1 MILKKLYSIY
11 GFPSRKTVSFPA
23 EFVIMEL
30 YVECVDFHTKE
41 KEEGM
46 KKNRTQNQRRKW
58 HHRLIVLALLTMT
71 LLVGMPQQILAT
83 QNEKKTV
90 RIGYLGYEGF
100 ITQTIDG
107 NYSGYGVEFL
117 DEIASYTGWEYE
129 FVYGTLESQLE
140 NLRTGRI
147 DFLMQIQKTS
157 QREEEF
163 LFSKYIVGIESSI
176 VYVRNDEERYYYN
189 DYDSY
194 DGMRIACVAGSY
206 QQTQL
211 DEFAEEKDFTYEA
224 YVRRTP
230 SECFSALDRGLV
242 DAVAIGSNALNEG
255 YKIISRFG
263 SSSFYAVTNPA
274 NTALMEEMNDAME
287 QIYSV
292 KPDYREMLTEK
303 YYGENSG
310 NTVVFTR
317 EEAEYIEAGQEIT
330 IAFIP
335 NRKPYSYVNE
345 EGEITGIIVDIVKQ
359 VERKS
364 GLQFNYVMM
373 ESGVAPVD
381 YMEEHPNHLVAG
393 VAAQNQQFLNST
405 YHLSELLYSDNVAI
419 VSKPGTEYRIDVEE
433 GTYKLAVPKSFM
445 ALQSYI
451 KENYPEFEI
460 VLADSTEDCFLKVL
474 NEEVDFMAQNVNV
487 LSPYLQKPVYENFTV
502 LSNFFMEE
510 EMAIVTLNTKEHNI
524 WISIIDKCI
533 ATITERERA
542 QYVMDHTIRNT
553 YELTWQ
559 DILYKSRTEVAIIG
573 FLIIIVFVMMIMG
586 MVVRSRH
593 YAVIKSKNIEL
604 GEAVAQA
611 NSANE
616 AKSTFLARMSHEIRT
631 PLNAIVGM
639 NAICKSHLDEPEK
652 VKEYLDKM
660 ENASKVLSGVIN
672 DILDMSAIESNKIKI
687 ESAKLSIKDVMRTV
701 EDIYFEQCK
710 TKGVK
715 LEIVLEDVRDTEV
728 MGDVLRLKQVFL
740 NLVSNAYKFTPSGG
754 TITIAAKEV
763 SERDDKVFYNFKV
776 SDSGEGMTE
785 EMLTRLFKPFEQ
797 ESASIAKSHGGSG
810 LGLSIVKNLVELM
823 SGSISCESEK
833 GVGTIFLVS
842 IPFVIPEDQKVVE
855 VEEEEQEA
863 EPREY
868 DFENRKVLLA
878 DDTEFNADILTDLLA
893 MVNMQVDW
901 AENGRIAVEMF
912 EKAEVG
918 QYEAIFMDI
927 QMPEMDGY
935 EAAKAIRASAHP
947 EAKTIPI
954 YAMTANTFTED
965 VSEAFHAGMNGH
977 LEKPIDTALVYEI
990 LQKIVEDKKG

>member
-1 MILKKLYSIY
+1 M
-11 GFPSRKTVSFPA
+11 
-23 EFVIMEL
+23 
-30 YVECVDFHTKE
+30 
-41 KEEGM
+41 
-46 KKNRTQNQRRKW
+46 RRKW
-58 HHRLIVLALLTMT
+58 YSRVFMFVLVVTMFFSA
-71 LLVGMPQQILAT
+71 VPQSVAAT
-83 QNEKKTV
+83 QNREKTV

-107 NYSGYGVEFL
+107 NYSGYGVDFL
-117 DEIASYTGWEYE
+117 NEIASYTGWKYEY
-129 FVYGTLESQLE
+129 VYGTLASQLE

-147 DFLMQIQKTS
+147 DFVIQMQKTP

-163 LFSKYIVGIESSI
+163 LFSKYIVGIESS
-176 VYVRNDEERYYYN
+176 VLYVRKDEERYYYN
-189 DYDSY
+189 DYENY
-194 DGMRIACVAGSY
+194 DGMRIACVEGSY
-206 QQTQL
+206 QQLQL
-211 DEFAEEKDFTYEA
+211 DEFAQEKDFTYEA

-263 SSSFYAVTNPA
+263 SSGFYAVTNPA
-274 NTALMEEMNDAME
+274 NTLLMEEMNDAME
-287 QIYSV
+287 QIYSI
-292 KPDYREMLTEK
+292 KPNYREQLTEK
-303 YYGENSG
+303 YYGENKG
-310 NTVVFTR
+310 NEVVFTR
-317 EEAEYIEAGQEIT
+317 EEAEYIAEGRT
-330 IAFIP
+330 LTVAFIP

-345 EGEITGIIVDIVKQ
+345 DGEIAGIIVDIVKQ
-359 VERKS
+359 VEKRS
-364 GLQFNYVMM
+364 GLQFNYAMM
-373 ESGVAPVD
+373 KSGVSPVD
-381 YMEEHPNHLVAG
+381 YLKEHPNHLVAG
-393 VAAQNQQFLNST
+393 VAAENQQFLNST
-405 YHLSELLYSDNVAI
+405 YQLSELLYSDNVAI
-419 VSKPGTEYRIDVEE
+419 VSRPGTEYSIDVEP

-451 KENYPEFEI
+451 EGHYPEFKI

-487 LSPYLQKPVYENFTV
+487 LSPYLQKPIYENFTV

-510 EMAIVTLNTKEHNI
+510 KMAIVTMNTKEHNT

-533 ATITERERA
+533 ATITEREQA

-553 YELTWQ
+553 YKLTWT

-573 FLIIIVFVMMIMG
+573 FLIVIVFVMMIMG

-593 YAVIKSKNIEL
+593 YALIKSKNIEL
-604 GEAVAQA
+604 GAAVAQA

-687 ESAKLSIKDVMRTV
+687 ESAKLFIKDVIRTV
-701 EDIYFEQCK
+701 EDIYTEQCK
-710 TKGVK
+710 AKGINLQVVMD
-715 LEIVLEDVRDTEV
+715 EVRDTEV

-740 NLVSNAYKFTPSGG
+740 NLTSNAYKFTPTGG
-754 TITIAAKEV
+754 TITIEAKEV
-763 SERDDKVFYNFKV
+763 SVRDDKVFYNFKV

-797 ESASIAKSHGGSG
+797 ESASTAKSHGGSG

-833 GVGTIFLVS
+833 GVGTTFLVS

-855 VEEEEQEA
+855 VEEELQEA
-863 EPREY
+863 EPVSY

-935 EAAKAIRASAHP
+935 EAAKAIRASSHP
-947 EAKTIPI
+947 EAQTIPI

-990 LQKIVEDKKG
+990 LQKIVDEKKG

>member
-1 MILKKLYSIY
+1 M
-11 GFPSRKTVSFPA
+11 
-23 EFVIMEL
+23 
-30 YVECVDFHTKE
+30 
-41 KEEGM
+41 
-46 KKNRTQNQRRKW
+46 RRKW
-58 HHRLIVLALLTMT
+58 YSRVFMFVLVVTMFFSA
-71 LLVGMPQQILAT
+71 VPQSVAAT
-83 QNEKKTV
+83 QNREKTV

-107 NYSGYGVEFL
+107 NYSGYGVDFL
-117 DEIASYTGWEYE
+117 NEIASYTGWKYEY
-129 FVYGTLESQLE
+129 VYGTLASQLE

-147 DFLMQIQKTS
+147 DFVMQMQKTP

-163 LFSKYIVGIESSI
+163 LFSKYIVGIESS
-176 VYVRNDEERYYYN
+176 VLYVRKDEERYYYN
-189 DYDSY
+189 DYENY
-194 DGMRIACVAGSY
+194 DGMRIACVEGSY
-206 QQTQL
+206 QQLQL
-211 DEFAEEKDFTYEA
+211 DEFAQEKDFTYEA

-263 SSSFYAVTNPA
+263 SSGFYAVTNPA
-274 NTALMEEMNDAME
+274 NTLLMEEMNDAME
-287 QIYSV
+287 QIYSI
-292 KPDYREMLTEK
+292 KPNYREQLTEK
-303 YYGENSG
+303 YYGENKG
-310 NTVVFTR
+310 NEVVFTR
-317 EEAEYIEAGQEIT
+317 EEAEYIAEGRT
-330 IAFIP
+330 LTVAFIP

-345 EGEITGIIVDIVKQ
+345 DGEIAGIIVDIVKQ
-359 VERKS
+359 VEKRS
-364 GLQFNYVMM
+364 GLQFNYAMM
-373 ESGVAPVD
+373 KSGVSPVD
-381 YMEEHPNHLVAG
+381 YLKEHPNHLVAG
-393 VAAQNQQFLNST
+393 VAAENQQFLNST
-405 YHLSELLYSDNVAI
+405 YQLSELLYSDNVAI
-419 VSKPGTEYRIDVEE
+419 VSRPGTEYSIDVEP

-451 KENYPEFEI
+451 EGHYPEFKI

-487 LSPYLQKPVYENFTV
+487 LSPYLQKPIYENFTV

-510 EMAIVTLNTKEHNI
+510 KMAIVTMNTKEHNT

-533 ATITERERA
+533 ATITEREQA

-553 YELTWQ
+553 YKLTWT

-573 FLIIIVFVMMIMG
+573 FLIVIVFVMMIMG

-593 YAVIKSKNIEL
+593 YALIKSKNIEL
-604 GEAVAQA
+604 GAAVAQA

-687 ESAKLSIKDVMRTV
+687 ESAKLSIKDVIRTV
-701 EDIYFEQCK
+701 EDIYTEQCK
-710 TKGVK
+710 AKGINLQVVMD
-715 LEIVLEDVRDTEV
+715 EVRDTEV

-740 NLVSNAYKFTPSGG
+740 NLTSNAYKFTPTGG
-754 TITIAAKEV
+754 TITIEAKEV
-763 SERDDKVFYNFKV
+763 SVRDDKVFYNFKV

-797 ESASIAKSHGGSG
+797 ESASTAKSHGGSG

-833 GVGTIFLVS
+833 GVGTTFLVS

-855 VEEEEQEA
+855 VEEELQEA
-863 EPREY
+863 EPVSY

-935 EAAKAIRASAHP
+935 EAAKAIRASSHP
-947 EAKTIPI
+947 EAQTIPI

-990 LQKIVEDKKG
+990 LQKIVDEKKG

>member
-1 MILKKLYSIY
+1 MQK
-11 GFPSRKTVSFPA
+11 RQ
-23 EFVIMEL
+23 
-30 YVECVDFHTKE
+30 
-41 KEEGM
+41 M
-46 KKNRTQNQRRKW
+46 KKKDKW
-58 HHRLIVLALLTMT
+58 YQYFLILSIAFILFFTA
-71 LLVGMPQQILAT
+71 MPQQVQAI
-83 QNEKKTV
+83 QKEKKTV
-90 RIGYLGYEGF
+90 RIGYLGYAGF

-117 DEIASYTGWEYE
+117 DEIAGYTNWEYE
-129 FVYGTLESQLE
+129 YVYGTLGSQLE
-140 NLRTGRI
+140 NLRTGRV
-147 DFLMQIQKTS
+147 DFIMQVQKTPE
-157 QREEEF
+157 REAEF
-163 LFSKYIVGIESSI
+163 LFSKYIVGIESGV
-176 VYVRNDEERYYYN
+176 VYVREDEERYYYN
-189 DYDSY
+189 DYENY
-194 DGMRIACVAGSY
+194 NGMKIACVEGSY

-211 DEFAEEKDFTYEA
+211 DEFAAEKGFIYEA

-263 SSSFYAVTNPA
+263 SSSFYAVTNA
-274 NTALMEEMNDAME
+274 RNTELMKEMNDAME

-292 KPDYREMLTEK
+292 KPDYCERLTEK
-303 YYGENSG
+303 YYAKNSG
-310 NTVVFTR
+310 NEVVFTR
-317 EEAEYIEAGQEIT
+317 QEAEYIAENRT
-330 IAFIP
+330 LTVAFIP

-345 EGEITGIIVDIVKQ
+345 DGEISGIIVDIVKQ
-359 VERKS
+359 VEKRS
-364 GLQFNYVMM
+364 GLNFRYVMM
-373 ESGVAPVD
+373 EPGMLPAE
-381 YMEEHPNHLVAG
+381 YLALKPNHMVAG
-393 VAAQNQQFLNST
+393 VAADNQQFLNSS
-405 YHLSELLYSDNVAI
+405 YQLSEELYSDNVAI
-419 VSKPGTEYRIDVEE
+419 VSRPGMEYRIDVAPA
-433 GTYKLAVPKSFM
+433 TYKLAVPKSFM
-445 ALQSYI
+445 ALRAYI
-451 KENYPEFEI
+451 EKHYPEFEI
-460 VLADSTEDCFLKVL
+460 VPAESTEDCFLKVL

-487 LSPYLQKPVYENFTV
+487 LSPYLQKPVYEDFTV

-510 EMAIVTLNTKEHNI
+510 KMAIVTVSTTEHNI
-524 WISIIDKCI
+524 WFGIMDKCI

-553 YELTWQ
+553 YELTWK

-573 FLIIIVFVMMIMG
+573 FLIILVFAMMVMS
-586 MVVRSRH
+586 MVVRNRH
-593 YAVIKSKNIEL
+593 YAIIRSKNIEL

-639 NAICKSHLDEPEK
+639 NAICKSHLDDPVK

-687 ESAKLSIKDVMRTV
+687 ETAKLSIKDVLRTV
-701 EDIYFEQCK
+701 EDIYTEQCK
-710 TKGVK
+710 VKGVK
-715 LEIVLEDVRDTEV
+715 LQVVMDEVRDEEV
-728 MGDVLRLKQVFL
+728 LGDVLRLKQVFL
-740 NLVSNAYKFTPSGG
+740 NLTSNAYKFTPSGG
-754 TITIAAKEV
+754 TITIEAKEV

-785 EMLTRLFKPFEQ
+785 EMKSRLFKPFEQ
-797 ESASIAKSHGGSG
+797 ESASTAKSHGGSG

-823 SGSISCESEK
+823 SGTISCESEK
-833 GVGTIFLVS
+833 GVGTTFLVS
-842 IPFVIPEDQKVVE
+842 IPFAIPEDQKML
-855 VEEEEQEA
+855 EA
-863 EPREY
+863 EVQENIEEVVAEPKTY

-935 EAAKAIRASAHP
+935 EAAKAIRASVHP

-965 VSEAFHAGMNGH
+965 VNEAFHAGMNGH

-990 LQKIVEDKKG
+990 LEKIVNEKKG

>member
-1 MILKKLYSIY
+1 MQ
-11 GFPSRKTVSFPA
+11 
-23 EFVIMEL
+23 
-30 YVECVDFHTKE
+30 
-41 KEEGM
+41 M
-46 KKNRTQNQRRKW
+46 KWAKNHNYKW
-58 HHRLIVLALLTMT
+58 HRLLWILCMAAVVIGMGIPQS
-71 LLVGMPQQILAT
+71 VGAT

-107 NYSGYGVEFL
+107 DYSGYGVEFL
-117 DEIASYTGWEYE
+117 DEISSYTGWEYE
-129 FVYGTLESQLE
+129 YVYGTLESQLE
-140 NLRTGRI
+140 NLRTGRV
-147 DFLMQIQKTS
+147 DFIMQMQKTPE
-157 QREEEF
+157 REEEF
-163 LFSKYIVGIESSI
+163 LFSKYIVGIESSV
-176 VYVRNDEERYYYN
+176 VYVRSDEDRYYYN
-189 DYDSY
+189 DYENY
-194 DGMRIACVAGSY
+194 DGMKIACIASSY

-211 DEFAEEKDFTYEA
+211 DAFAAEKEFTYEP

-255 YKIISRFG
+255 YKIICRFG
-263 SSSFYAVTNPA
+263 SSGFYAVTNPE
-274 NTALMEEMNDAME
+274 NTLLMEEMDDAME

-292 KPDYREMLTEK
+292 KPGYREQLTEK
-303 YYGENSG
+303 YYGENNG
-310 NTVVFTR
+310 NAVVFTR
-317 EEAEYIEAGQEIT
+317 KEAEYIAEGKT
-330 IAFIP
+330 LTVAFIP
-335 NRKPYSYVNE
+335 NRKPYSYVNDD
-345 EGEITGIIVDIVKQ
+345 GEISGIIVDIVKQ
-359 VERKS
+359 IEKRS
-364 GLQFNYVMM
+364 GLQFKYVMM
-373 ESGVAPVD
+373 ETGIAPVD
-381 YMEEHPNHLVAG
+381 YLAKHSNQMVAG
-393 VAAQNQQFLNST
+393 VAAENQQFLNST
-405 YHLSELLYSDNVAI
+405 YQLSELLYSDNVAI
-419 VSKPGTEYRIDVEE
+419 VSRPGTEYRINVEP
-433 GTYKLAVPKSFM
+433 GTYKLAIPKSFM
-445 ALQSYI
+445 ALRTYI
-451 KENYPEFEI
+451 EENYPEFEL

-487 LSPYLQKPVYENFTV
+487 LSPYLQKPIYEDFTV

-510 EMAIVTLNTKEHNI
+510 KMAIVTVNTQEHNT
-524 WISIIDKCI
+524 WIGIIDKCI
-533 ATITERERA
+533 ATVTEREQA

-553 YELTWQ
+553 YELTWT

-573 FLIIIVFVMMIMG
+573 FLIVIVFVMMIMG

-593 YAVIKSKNIEL
+593 YALIKSKNIEL

-639 NAICKSHLDEPEK
+639 NEICKKHLDEPEK

-660 ENASKVLSGVIN
+660 ENASKVLRGVIN

-687 ESAKLSIKDVMRTV
+687 ESAKLSIKDVIRTV

-715 LEIVLEDVRDTEV
+715 LEIVMEDVRDSEV

-740 NLVSNAYKFTPSGG
+740 NLVSNAYKFTPAGG
-754 TITIAAKEV
+754 TITIFAKEV
-763 SERDDKVFYNFKV
+763 SEREDKVFYNFKV

-797 ESASIAKSHGGSG
+797 ESASTAKSHGGSG

-833 GVGTIFLVS
+833 GVGTTFHVS
-842 IPFVIPEDQKVVE
+842 IPFVIPEEQKIAQME
-855 VEEEEQEA
+855 EAPVEEA
-863 EPREY
+863 DEPKTY

-935 EAAKAIRASAHP
+935 EAAKTIRASAHP

-990 LQKIVEDKKG
+990 LEKIVNEKKG

>member
-1 MILKKLYSIY
+1 MGNKKIHNQK
-11 GFPSRKTVSFPA
+11 RKGRYHLF
-23 EFVIMEL
+23 
-30 YVECVDFHTKE
+30 
-41 KEEGM
+41 G
-46 KKNRTQNQRRKW
+46 
-58 HHRLIVLALLTMT
+58 T
-71 LLVGMPQQILAT
+71 LLLMLVLFVGVT
-83 QNEKKTV
+83 QTVAAEQNKKRTV

-117 DEIASYTGWEYE
+117 DEIAGYTGWEYE
-129 FVYGTLESQLE
+129 FVYGTLASQLE
-140 NLRTGRI
+140 NLETGRI
-147 DFLMQIQKTS
+147 DFLMQLQKTP
-157 QREEEF
+157 QRETQF
-163 LFSKYIVGIESSI
+163 LFSKHIVGIESSV
-176 VYVRNDEERYYYN
+176 VYVRSDEERYYYN
-189 DYDSY
+189 DYENY
-194 DGMRIACVAGSY
+194 DGMRIACIEGSY
-206 QQTQL
+206 QESQL
-211 DEFAEEKDFTYEA
+211 TEFAAEKDFTYEA
-224 YVRRTP
+224 YIRRTP
-230 SECFSALDRGLV
+230 AECFSALDRGLV

-263 SSSFYAVTNPA
+263 SSGFYAVTNPA
-274 NTALMEEMNDAME
+274 NTALMEELNEAME

-292 KPDYREMLTEK
+292 KPNYRDTLTEK
-303 YYGENSG
+303 YYGEG
-310 NTVVFTR
+310 NGNEVVFTR
-317 EEAEYIEAGQEIT
+317 KEAEYIETGDEIT
-330 IAFIP
+330 VAFIP
-335 NRKPYSYVNE
+335 NRKPYSYLNE
-345 EGEITGIIVDIVKQ
+345 NGEIVGIVVDIVKE
-359 VERKS
+359 VEKRS
-364 GLQFNYVMM
+364 GLQFCYVMM
-373 ESGVAPVD
+373 ESGVAPID
-381 YMEEHPNHLVAG
+381 YMHQHPNYLVAG
-393 VAAQNQQFLNST
+393 VAAQNQQFLTNT
-405 YHLSELLYSDNVAI
+405 YLLSELLCSDNVAI
-419 VSKPGTEYRIDVEE
+419 VSRPGTEYSINVEP
-433 GTYKLAVPKSFM
+433 GSYKLAVPKSFM
-445 ALQSYI
+445 ALRTYI
-451 KENYPEFEI
+451 EDNYPEFEI
-460 VLADSTEDCFLKVL
+460 VAAESTEDCFLKVL
-474 NEEVDFMAQNVNV
+474 NQEVDFMAQNVNV
-487 LSPYLQKPVYENFTV
+487 LSPYLQKPIYENFTV
-502 LSNFFMEE
+502 FSSFFMEE
-510 EMAIVTLNTKEHNI
+510 EMAIVTINSKEHNI
-524 WISIIDKCI
+524 WIGIIDKCLS
-533 ATITERERA
+533 TITEREQA

-553 YELTWQ
+553 YELTWT

-573 FLIIIVFVMMIMG
+573 FLIILVFVMMIMS
-586 MVVRSRH
+586 MVVRNRH
-593 YAVIKSKNIEL
+593 YAVIRSKNIEL
-604 GEAVAQA
+604 GAAVAQA

-639 NAICKSHLDEPEK
+639 NAICKSHLNEPEK

-687 ESAKLSIKDVMRTV
+687 ESAKLSIKDVIRTV

-715 LEIVLEDVRDTEV
+715 LEVVMEDVRDTEV

-740 NLVSNAYKFTPSGG
+740 NLVSNAYKFTPTGG

-797 ESASIAKSHGGSG
+797 ESASTAKSHGGSG

-833 GVGTIFLVS
+833 GVGTTFLVS
-842 IPFVIPEDQKVVE
+842 IPFVIPEDQKAIQAEEDTVE
-855 VEEEEQEA
+855 VEEA
-863 EPREY
+863 EIKTY

-935 EAAKAIRASAHP
+935 EAAKTIRASAHP
-947 EAKTIPI
+947 ESKTIPI

-965 VSEAFHAGMNGH
+965 VNEAFHAGMNGH

-990 LQKIVEDKKG
+990 LQKIIDEKRL

>member
-1 MILKKLYSIY
+1 M
-11 GFPSRKTVSFPA
+11 
-23 EFVIMEL
+23 
-30 YVECVDFHTKE
+30 
-41 KEEGM
+41 
-46 KKNRTQNQRRKW
+46 RRKW
-58 HHRLIVLALLTMT
+58 YSRVFMFVLVVTMFFSA
-71 LLVGMPQQILAT
+71 VPQSVAAT
-83 QNEKKTV
+83 QNREKTV

-107 NYSGYGVEFL
+107 NYSGYGVDFL
-117 DEIASYTGWEYE
+117 NEIASYTGWKYEY
-129 FVYGTLESQLE
+129 VYGTLASQLE

-147 DFLMQIQKTS
+147 DFVMQMQKTP

-163 LFSKYIVGIESSI
+163 LFSKYIVGIESS
-176 VYVRNDEERYYYN
+176 VLYVRKEEERYYYN
-189 DYDSY
+189 DYENY
-194 DGMRIACVAGSY
+194 DGMRIACVEGSY
-206 QQTQL
+206 QQLQL
-211 DEFAEEKDFTYEA
+211 DEFAQEKDFTYEA

-263 SSSFYAVTNPA
+263 SSGFYAVTNPA
-274 NTALMEEMNDAME
+274 NTLLMEEMNDAME
-287 QIYSV
+287 QIYSI
-292 KPDYREMLTEK
+292 KPNYREQLTEK
-303 YYGENSG
+303 YYGENKG
-310 NTVVFTR
+310 NEVVFTR
-317 EEAEYIEAGQEIT
+317 EEAEYIAEGRT
-330 IAFIP
+330 LTVAFIP

-345 EGEITGIIVDIVKQ
+345 DGEIAGIIVDIVKQ
-359 VERKS
+359 VEKRS
-364 GLQFNYVMM
+364 GLQFNYAMM
-373 ESGVAPVD
+373 KSGVSPVD
-381 YMEEHPNHLVAG
+381 YLKEHPNHLVAG
-393 VAAQNQQFLNST
+393 VAAENQQFLNST
-405 YHLSELLYSDNVAI
+405 YQLSELLYSDNVAI
-419 VSKPGTEYRIDVEE
+419 VSRPGTEYSIDVEP

-451 KENYPEFEI
+451 EDHYPEFKI

-474 NEEVDFMAQNVNV
+474 NKEVDFMAQNVNV
-487 LSPYLQKPVYENFTV
+487 LSPYLQKPIYENFTV

-510 EMAIVTLNTKEHNI
+510 KMAIVTMNTKEHNT

-533 ATITERERA
+533 ATITEREQA

-553 YELTWQ
+553 YKLTWT

-573 FLIIIVFVMMIMG
+573 FLIVIVFVMMIMG

-593 YAVIKSKNIEL
+593 YALIKSKNIEL
-604 GEAVAQA
+604 GAAVAQA

-687 ESAKLSIKDVMRTV
+687 ESAKLSIKDVIRTV
-701 EDIYFEQCK
+701 EDIYTEQCK
-710 TKGVK
+710 AKGINLQVVMD
-715 LEIVLEDVRDTEV
+715 EVRDTEV

-740 NLVSNAYKFTPSGG
+740 NLTSNAYKFTPTGG
-754 TITIAAKEV
+754 TITIEAKEV
-763 SERDDKVFYNFKV
+763 SVRDDKVFYNFKV

-797 ESASIAKSHGGSG
+797 ESASTAKSHGGSG

-833 GVGTIFLVS
+833 GVGTTFLVS

-855 VEEEEQEA
+855 VEEELQEA
-863 EPREY
+863 EPVSY

-935 EAAKAIRASAHP
+935 EAAKAIRASSHP
-947 EAKTIPI
+947 EAQTIPI

-990 LQKIVEDKKG
+990 LQKIVDEKKG

>member
-1 MILKKLYSIY
+1 MKKKQRSI
-11 GFPSRKTVSFPA
+11 F
-23 EFVIMEL
+23 FVILM
-30 YVECVDFHTKE
+30 
-41 KEEGM
+41 M
-46 KKNRTQNQRRKW
+46 
-58 HHRLIVLALLTMT
+58 
-71 LLVGMPQQILAT
+71 LVVFTAMPQSVKAT
-83 QNEKKTV
+83 QGEKKTV

-100 ITQTIDG
+100 ITQNIDG

-117 DEIASYTGWEYE
+117 DEVASYTGWEYE
-129 FVYGTLESQLE
+129 YVYGTLASQLE
-140 NLRTGRI
+140 NLETGRI
-147 DFLMQIQKTS
+147 DFLMQLQKTP
-157 QREEEF
+157 QREAEF
-163 LFSKYIVGIESSI
+163 LFSKHIVGIESSV
-176 VYVRNDEERYYYN
+176 VYVRSDEERYYYN
-189 DYDSY
+189 DYEHY
-194 DGMRIACVAGSY
+194 DGMIIACIEGSY
-206 QQTQL
+206 QESQL
-211 DEFAEEKDFTYEA
+211 AEFAQEKDFSYEA

-263 SSSFYAVTNPA
+263 SSGFYAVTNPA

-292 KPDYREMLTEK
+292 KPNYREQLTEK
-303 YYGENSG
+303 YYREISG
-310 NTVVFTR
+310 NEVVFTR
-317 EEAEYIEAGQEIT
+317 EEAEYIQAGYEINV
-330 IAFIP
+330 AFIP

-345 EGEITGIIVDIVKQ
+345 DGEIAGIIVDIVK
-359 VERKS
+359 EIGKRS
-364 GLQFNYVMM
+364 GLNFKYTMM
-373 ESGVAPVD
+373 DVGVTPVD
-381 YMEEHPNHLVAG
+381 YMVEHPNHLVAG
-393 VAAQNQQFLNST
+393 VAAQNQQFLNNV
-405 YHLSELLYSDNVAI
+405 YQLSEQLYSDNVAI
-419 VSKPGTEYRIDVEE
+419 VSRPGTEYRIDVKP

-445 ALQSYI
+445 ALQLYI
-451 KENYPEFEI
+451 VENYPEFEI
-460 VLADSTEDCFLKVL
+460 VLAETTEDCFLKVL

-502 LSNFFMEE
+502 LSSFFMEE
-510 EMAIVTLNTKEHNI
+510 EMAIVTLNTKEHNT

-533 ATITERERA
+533 ATITEREQA

-553 YELTWQ
+553 YELTWT

-573 FLIIIVFVMMIMG
+573 FLVVIVFVMMIMG

-593 YAVIKSKNIEL
+593 YALIKSKNIEL
-604 GEAVAQA
+604 GAAVAQA

-687 ESAKLSIKDVMRTV
+687 ESAKLSIKDVIRTV
-701 EDIYFEQCK
+701 EDIYTEQCK
-710 TKGVK
+710 AKGIK
-715 LEIVLEDVRDTEV
+715 LQVVMDEVRDTEV

-740 NLVSNAYKFTPSGG
+740 NLTSNAYKFTPAGG
-754 TITIAAKEV
+754 TITIEAKEV
-763 SERDDKVFYNFKV
+763 SVRDDKVFYNFKV

-797 ESASIAKSHGGSG
+797 ESASTAKSHGGSG

-823 SGSISCESEK
+823 AGSISCESEK
-833 GVGTIFLVS
+833 GVGTTFLVS

-855 VEEEEQEA
+855 AEEETQEA
-863 EPREY
+863 EQIVY

-935 EAAKAIRASAHP
+935 EAAKTIRASSHP
-947 EAKTIPI
+947 EAQTIPI

-990 LQKIVEDKKG
+990 LQKIVDEKKG

>member
-1 MILKKLYSIY
+1 
-11 GFPSRKTVSFPA
+11 
-23 EFVIMEL
+23 
-30 YVECVDFHTKE
+30 
-41 KEEGM
+41 M
-46 KKNRTQNQRRKW
+46 KRKW
-58 HHRLIVLALLTMT
+58 YSRVLML
-71 LLVGMPQQILAT
+71 ILAVAMFFAAVPQT
-83 QNEKKTV
+83 TEAAQNKEKTV

-117 DEIASYTGWEYE
+117 NEIASYTGWKYEY
-129 FVYGTLESQLE
+129 VYGTLASQLE

-147 DFLMQIQKTS
+147 DFVMQM
-157 QREEEF
+157 QRTPEREKEF
-163 LFSKYIVGIESSI
+163 LFSKYIVGIESS
-176 VYVRNDEERYYYN
+176 VLYVQKDEERFYYN
-189 DYDSY
+189 DYENY
-194 DGMRIACVAGSY
+194 DGMRIACVEGSY
-206 QQTQL
+206 QQLQL
-211 DEFAEEKDFTYEA
+211 DEFAADKEFTYEA
-224 YVRRTP
+224 FVRRTP

-263 SSSFYAVTNPA
+263 SSGFYAVTNPA
-274 NTALMEEMNDAME
+274 NTSLMEEMNDAME
-287 QIYSV
+287 QIYSI
-292 KPDYREMLTEK
+292 KPNYREQLTEK
-303 YYGENSG
+303 YYGENKG
-310 NTVVFTR
+310 NEVVFTR
-317 EEAEYIEAGQEIT
+317 DEAEYIAEGKALT
-330 IAFIP
+330 VAFIP

-345 EGEITGIIVDIVKQ
+345 NGEIAGIIVDIVKQ
-359 VERKS
+359 VEKRS
-364 GLQFNYVMM
+364 GLKFNYEMM
-373 ESGVAPVD
+373 KTGVSPVE
-381 YMEEHPNHLVAG
+381 YLKEHPNHLVAG
-393 VAAQNQQFLNST
+393 VAAENQQFLNST
-405 YHLSELLYSDNVAI
+405 YQLSELLYSDNVAI
-419 VSKPGTEYRIDVEE
+419 VSRPGTEYRIDVEP
-433 GTYKLAVPKSFM
+433 GAYKLAVPKSFM
-445 ALQSYI
+445 ALQFYI
-451 KENYPEFEI
+451 EENYPEFKI

-487 LSPYLQKPVYENFTV
+487 LSPYLQKPIYEDFTV

-510 EMAIVTLNTKEHNI
+510 KMAIVTMNTKEHNT

-533 ATITERERA
+533 ATITEREQA
-542 QYVMDHTIRNT
+542 QYVMEHTICNT
-553 YELTWQ
+553 YELTWT
-559 DILYKSRTEVAIIG
+559 DILYKSRTEVTIIG
-573 FLIIIVFVMMIMG
+573 FLVILVFVMMIMSI
-586 MVVRSRH
+586 VIRNRH
-593 YAVIKSKNIEL
+593 YALIASKNIEL
-604 GEAVAQA
+604 GAAVAQA

-687 ESAKLSIKDVMRTV
+687 ESAKLSIKDVIRTV
-701 EDIYFEQCK
+701 EDIYTEQCK
-710 TKGVK
+710 AKGIK
-715 LEIVLEDVRDTEV
+715 LQVIMDEVRDTEV

-740 NLVSNAYKFTPSGG
+740 NLTSNAYKFTPAGG
-754 TITIAAKEV
+754 TITIEAKEV
-763 SERDDKVFYNFKV
+763 SVRDDKVFYNFKV

-797 ESASIAKSHGGSG
+797 ESASTAKSHGGSG

-833 GVGTIFLVS
+833 GVGTTFLVS

-855 VEEEEQEA
+855 VEEEMPET
-863 EPREY
+863 EPVAY

-935 EAAKAIRASAHP
+935 EAAKAIRALAHP

-990 LQKIVEDKKG
+990 LQKIVNEKKG

>member
-1 MILKKLYSIY
+1 M
-11 GFPSRKTVSFPA
+11 
-23 EFVIMEL
+23 
-30 YVECVDFHTKE
+30 CVFDTKE
-41 KEEGM
+41 KEERM
-46 KKNRTQNQRRKW
+46 KKKY
-58 HHRLIVLALLTMT
+58 HRLITLGMLIVALF
-71 LLVGMPQQILAT
+71 VGIPQSVEAT
-83 QNEKKTV
+83 QNGKKTV

-140 NLRTGRI
+140 NLRTGRV
-147 DFLMQIQKTS
+147 DFIMQMQKTP
-157 QREEEF
+157 QREDEF
-163 LFSKYIVGIESSI
+163 LFSKYIVGIESSV
-176 VYVRNDEERYYYN
+176 VYVRSDEESYYYN
-189 DYDSY
+189 DYENY

-206 QQTQL
+206 QQFQL
-211 DEFAEEKDFTYEA
+211 EEFAREKEFTYES

-263 SSSFYAVTNPA
+263 TSGFYAVTNPS
-274 NTALMEEMNDAME
+274 NTLLMEEMNDAME

-292 KPDYREMLTEK
+292 KPNYRELLTEK
-303 YYGENSG
+303 YYGEGNG

-317 EEAEYIEAGQEIT
+317 EEAEYIAEGREIT

-335 NRKPYSYVNE
+335 NRKPYSYVND
-345 EGEITGIIVDIVKQ
+345 EGEIAGIIVDIVKQ
-359 VERKS
+359 IEERS
-364 GLQFNYVMM
+364 GLRFRYTMM
-373 ESGVAPVD
+373 KAGVTPVD
-381 YMEEHPNHLVAG
+381 YLKEHPNHLVAG
-393 VAAQNQQFLNST
+393 VAAENQQFLNST
-405 YHLSELLYSDNVAI
+405 YQLSELLYSDNVAI
-419 VSKPGTEYRIDVEE
+419 VSRPGTEYRIDVEP

-451 KENYPEFEI
+451 KENYPEFKI

-510 EMAIVTLNTKEHNI
+510 KMAIVTMNTKEHNT
-524 WISIIDKCI
+524 WIGIIDKCI
-533 ATITERERA
+533 ATITEREQA

-573 FLIIIVFVMMIMG
+573 FLIVIVFIMMIMG

-593 YAVIKSKNIEL
+593 YALIKSKNIEL

-687 ESAKLSIKDVMRTV
+687 ESAKLSIKDVIRTV

-715 LEIVLEDVRDTEV
+715 LEVIMEDVRDAEV

-740 NLVSNAYKFTPSGG
+740 NLVSNAYKFTPAGG
-754 TITIAAKEV
+754 TITISAKEV
-763 SERDDKVFYNFKV
+763 SEHEDKVFYNFKV

-797 ESASIAKSHGGSG
+797 ESASTAKSHGGSG

-833 GVGTIFLVS
+833 GVGTTFLVS
-842 IPFVIPEDQKVVE
+842 IPFGVPEEQKIIPVE
-855 VEEEEQEA
+855 AEEEMIMEEVA
-863 EPREY
+863 EPKAY

-935 EAAKAIRASAHP
+935 EAAKAIRASTHP

-990 LQKIVEDKKG
+990 LQKIINEKKG

>member
-1 MILKKLYSIY
+1 
-11 GFPSRKTVSFPA
+11 
-23 EFVIMEL
+23 
-30 YVECVDFHTKE
+30 
-41 KEEGM
+41 M
-46 KKNRTQNQRRKW
+46 KRKW
-58 HHRLIVLALLTMT
+58 YSRVLML
-71 LLVGMPQQILAT
+71 ILAVAMFFAAVPQT
-83 QNEKKTV
+83 TEAAQNKEKTV

-117 DEIASYTGWEYE
+117 NEIASYTGWKYEY
-129 FVYGTLESQLE
+129 VYGTLASQLE

-147 DFLMQIQKTS
+147 DFVMQMQRTPE
-157 QREEEF
+157 REEEF
-163 LFSKYIVGIESSI
+163 LFSKYIVGIESS
-176 VYVRNDEERYYYN
+176 VLYVQKDEERFYYN
-189 DYDSY
+189 DYENY
-194 DGMRIACVAGSY
+194 DGMRIACVEGSY
-206 QQTQL
+206 QQLQL
-211 DEFAEEKDFTYEA
+211 DEFAAEKEFTYEA
-224 YVRRTP
+224 FVRRTP

-263 SSSFYAVTNPA
+263 SSGFYAVTNPA
-274 NTALMEEMNDAME
+274 NTSLMEEMNDAME
-287 QIYSV
+287 QIYSI
-292 KPDYREMLTEK
+292 KPNYREQLTEK
-303 YYGENSG
+303 YYGENKG
-310 NTVVFTR
+310 NEVVFTR
-317 EEAEYIEAGQEIT
+317 DEAEYIAEGKALT
-330 IAFIP
+330 VAFIP

-345 EGEITGIIVDIVKQ
+345 KGEIAGIIVDIVKQ
-359 VERKS
+359 VEKRS
-364 GLQFNYVMM
+364 GLKFNYEMM
-373 ESGVAPVD
+373 KTGVSPVE
-381 YMEEHPNHLVAG
+381 YLKEHPNHLVAG
-393 VAAQNQQFLNST
+393 VAAENQQFLNST
-405 YHLSELLYSDNVAI
+405 YQLSELLYSDNVAI
-419 VSKPGTEYRIDVEE
+419 VSRPGTEYRIDVEP
-433 GTYKLAVPKSFM
+433 GAYKLAVPKSFM
-445 ALQSYI
+445 ALQFYI
-451 KENYPEFEI
+451 EENYPEFKI

-487 LSPYLQKPVYENFTV
+487 LSPYLQKPIYEDFTV

-510 EMAIVTLNTKEHNI
+510 KMAIVTMNTKEHNT

-533 ATITERERA
+533 ATITEREQA
-542 QYVMDHTIRNT
+542 QYVMEHTIRNT
-553 YELTWQ
+553 YELTWT
-559 DILYKSRTEVAIIG
+559 DILYKSRTEVTIIG
-573 FLIIIVFVMMIMG
+573 FLVILVFVMMIMSI
-586 MVVRSRH
+586 VIRNRH
-593 YAVIKSKNIEL
+593 YALIASKNIEL
-604 GEAVAQA
+604 GAAVAQA

-687 ESAKLSIKDVMRTV
+687 ESAKLSIKDVIRTV
-701 EDIYFEQCK
+701 EDIYTEQCK
-710 TKGVK
+710 AKGVK
-715 LEIVLEDVRDTEV
+715 LQVIMDEVRETEV

-740 NLVSNAYKFTPSGG
+740 NLTSNAYKFTPAGG
-754 TITIAAKEV
+754 TITIEAKEV
-763 SERDDKVFYNFKV
+763 SVRDDKVFYNFKV

-797 ESASIAKSHGGSG
+797 ESASTAKSHGGSG

-833 GVGTIFLVS
+833 GVGTTFLVS
-842 IPFVIPEDQKVVE
+842 IPFVIPEDQKVIE
-855 VEEEEQEA
+855 VEEEMPEA
-863 EPREY
+863 EPVAY

-912 EKAEVG
+912 EKSDEG

-947 EAKTIPI
+947 EGKTIPI

-990 LQKIVEDKKG
+990 LQKIVNEKKGR

>member
-1 MILKKLYSIY
+1 MQKKAKKHNYKWYRLFFVTCMAVMI
-11 GFPSRKTVSFPA
+11 FW
-23 EFVIMEL
+23 M
-30 YVECVDFHTKE
+30 
-41 KEEGM
+41 
-46 KKNRTQNQRRKW
+46 
-58 HHRLIVLALLTMT
+58 
-71 LLVGMPQQILAT
+71 GMPQQVEAA
-83 QNEKKTV
+83 QGEKRTV

-107 NYSGYGVEFL
+107 DYSGYGVEFL
-117 DEIASYTGWEYE
+117 DEIASYTNWKYEY
-129 FVYGTLESQLE
+129 VYGTLESQLE
-140 NLRTGRI
+140 NLRTGRV
-147 DFLMQIQKTS
+147 DFVMQMQKTPE
-157 QREEEF
+157 REEKF

-189 DYDSY
+189 DYENY
-194 DGMRIACVAGSY
+194 DGMRIACVDGSY

-211 DEFAEEKDFTYEA
+211 DGFAAEKDFTYESYA
-224 YVRRTP
+224 RRTP

-263 SSSFYAVTNPA
+263 SSGFYAATNPE
-274 NTALMEEMNDAME
+274 NTVLMEEMNDAME

-292 KPDYREMLTEK
+292 KPSYREQLTEK
-303 YYGENSG
+303 YYGENNG
-310 NTVVFTR
+310 NAVVFTR
-317 EEAEYIEAGQEIT
+317 KEAEYIAEGNT
-330 IAFIP
+330 LTVAFIP

-345 EGEITGIIVDIVKQ
+345 DGEIAGIIVDIVKQ
-359 VERKS
+359 VEKRS
-364 GLQFNYVMM
+364 GLQFEYVMM
-373 ESGVAPVD
+373 EPGVAPIDYLAKHPD
-381 YMEEHPNHLVAG
+381 YMVAG
-393 VAAQNQQFLNST
+393 VAAENQQFSNNT
-405 YHLSELLYSDNVAI
+405 YQLSEAMYSDNVAI
-419 VSKPGTEYRIDVEE
+419 VSRPGTEYWISVEA
-433 GTYKLAVPKSFM
+433 GAYKLAIPKSYM
-445 ALQSYI
+445 ALRMYI
-451 KENYPEFEI
+451 EEHYPEFEI

-487 LSPYLQKPVYENFTV
+487 LSPYLQKPIYEDFTV

-510 EMAIVTLNTKEHNI
+510 KMAIVAMNTQEHDT
-524 WISIIDKCI
+524 WIGIIDKCI
-533 ATITERERA
+533 ATITEREQA
-542 QYVMDHTIRNT
+542 QYVMDHTIRNA
-553 YELTWQ
+553 YELTWT

-573 FLIIIVFVMMIMG
+573 FLIVIVFAMMVMS
-586 MVVRSRH
+586 MVVRNRH
-593 YAVIKSKNIEL
+593 YAIIRSKNIEL

-639 NAICKSHLDEPEK
+639 NEICKKHLDEPEK

-660 ENASKVLSGVIN
+660 ENASKVLRGVIN

-687 ESAKLSIKDVMRTV
+687 ESAKLSIKDVIRTV

-715 LEIVLEDVRDTEV
+715 LEIVMEDVRDSEV

-740 NLVSNAYKFTPSGG
+740 NLVSNAYKFTPAGG
-754 TITIAAKEV
+754 TITIFAKEV
-763 SERDDKVFYNFKV
+763 SEHDNKVFYNFKV

-797 ESASIAKSHGGSG
+797 ESASTAKSHGGSG

-833 GVGTIFLVS
+833 GVGTTFLVS
-842 IPFVIPEDQKVVE
+842 IPFVIPEDQKVAQ
-855 VEEEEQEA
+855 VEETPMEEVA
-863 EPREY
+863 EPKTY

-901 AENGRIAVEMF
+901 AENGRIALEMF

-918 QYEAIFMDI
+918 LYEAIFMDI

-990 LQKIVEDKKG
+990 LEKIVNEKKR

>member
-1 MILKKLYSIY
+1 M
-11 GFPSRKTVSFPA
+11 
-23 EFVIMEL
+23 
-30 YVECVDFHTKE
+30 HKE
-41 KEEGM
+41 RAAKH
-46 KKNRTQNQRRKW
+46 NYKW
-58 HHRLIVLALLTMT
+58 CKVFLALSVMIAVFGVTASQQ
-71 LLVGMPQQILAT
+71 VGAA
-83 QNEKKTV
+83 QNDKKTV

-107 NYSGYGVEFL
+107 DYSGYGVEFL
-117 DEIASYTGWEYE
+117 NEIASYTGWEYE
-129 FVYGTLESQLE
+129 YVYGTLESQLE
-140 NLRTGRI
+140 NLRTGRV
-147 DFLMQIQKTS
+147 DFIMQMQKS
-157 QREEEF
+157 PEREEEF
-163 LFSKYIVGIESSI
+163 LFSQYIVGIESSV
-176 VYVRNDEERYYYN
+176 VYVRNGEDRYYYN
-189 DYDSY
+189 DYEHY
-194 DGMRIACVAGSY
+194 DGMKIACIAGSY

-211 DEFAEEKDFTYEA
+211 DSFATEKDFTYEA

-263 SSSFYAVTNPA
+263 SSGFYAVTNPDNA
-274 NTALMEEMNDAME
+274 QLMEAMNDAME

-292 KPDYREMLTEK
+292 KPNYREELTEK
-303 YYGENSG
+303 YYRENNG
-310 NTVVFTR
+310 NEVVFTR
-317 EEAEYIEAGQEIT
+317 KEAEYIAEGKKLT
-330 IAFIP
+330 VAFIP
-335 NRKPYSYVNE
+335 NRKPYSYINE
-345 EGEITGIIVDIVKQ
+345 EGEIAGIVVDIVK
-359 VERKS
+359 EIEKRS
-364 GLQFNYVMM
+364 GLQFEYVMM
-373 ESGVAPVD
+373 ERGLSPVD
-381 YMEEHPNHLVAG
+381 YLAKHPNQMVAG
-393 VAAQNQQFLNST
+393 VAADNQQFLNIA
-405 YHLSELLYSDNVAI
+405 YQLSGILYSDNVAI
-419 VSKPGTEYRIDVEE
+419 VGRSGIEDKISSETEHYR
-433 GTYKLAVPKSFM
+433 LAVPKSFM
-445 ALQSYI
+445 ALRLYVE
-451 KENYPEFEI
+451 ENYPEFEL

-474 NEEVDFMAQNVNV
+474 NEEADLMAQNINV
-487 LSPYLQKPVYENFTV
+487 LSPYLQKPIYEDFTV

-510 EMAIVTLNTKEHNI
+510 KMAIVTVNTQEHNV
-524 WISIIDKCI
+524 WLGIIDKCI

-573 FLIIIVFVMMIMG
+573 FLGVIVFVMMIMS
-586 MVVRSRH
+586 MVVRNRH
-593 YAVIKSKNIEL
+593 YEIIRSKNIEL

-639 NAICKSHLDEPEK
+639 NEICKKHLDEPEK

-660 ENASKVLSGVIN
+660 ENASKVLRGVIN

-687 ESAKLSIKDVMRTV
+687 ESASLSIKDVIRTV

-715 LEIVLEDVRDTEV
+715 LEIVMENVRDSEV

-740 NLVSNAYKFTPSGG
+740 NLVSNAYKFTPAGG
-754 TITIAAKEV
+754 TITIFAKEV

-776 SDSGEGMTE
+776 SDSGEGMSE

-797 ESASIAKSHGGSG
+797 ESASTAKSHGGSG

-833 GVGTIFLVS
+833 GVGTTFHVS
-842 IPFVIPEDQKVVE
+842 IPFVIPEEQKVAQ
-855 VEEEEQEA
+855 VEETSVEEA
-863 EPREY
+863 VEPKTY

-935 EAAKAIRASAHP
+935 EAAKAIRASVHP
-947 EAKTIPI
+947 ESKTIPI

-990 LQKIVEDKKG
+990 LDKIISEKKG

>member
-1 MILKKLYSIY
+1 MLVTI
-11 GFPSRKTVSFPA
+11 
-23 EFVIMEL
+23 IMA
-30 YVECVDFHTKE
+30 
-41 KEEGM
+41 
-46 KKNRTQNQRRKW
+46 
-58 HHRLIVLALLTMT
+58 VLPLGR
-71 LLVGMPQQILAT
+71 VQEIHAT
-83 QNEKKTV
+83 QTEKKTV

-117 DEIASYTGWEYE
+117 DEIAGYTGWEYE
-129 FVYGTLESQLE
+129 YVYGTLESQLE

-147 DFLMQIQKTS
+147 DFVMQMQKTPE
-157 QREEEF
+157 REKEF
-163 LFSKYIVGIESSI
+163 LFSKNIVGIESS
-176 VYVRNDEERYYYN
+176 VLYVSSDEERYYYN
-189 DYDSY
+189 DYENFE
-194 DGMRIACVAGSY
+194 GMRIACVEGSY

-211 DEFAEEKDFTYEA
+211 EEFAAEKNFTYEA
-224 YVRRTP
+224 YARRTP
-230 SECFSALDRGLV
+230 SECFSALDRDLV

-263 SSSFYAVTNPA
+263 SSSFYAVTNPN
-274 NTALMEEMNDAME
+274 NTGLMQELNDAME

-292 KPDYREMLTEK
+292 KPNLREELTEK
-303 YYGENSG
+303 YYSNVDA

-317 EEAEYIEAGQEIT
+317 EEAEYIREAGEIT

-335 NRKPYSYVNE
+335 NRKPYSYINDA
-345 EGEITGIIVDIVKQ
+345 GEIDGIIVDLVKQ
-359 VERKS
+359 IELES
-364 GLQFNYVMM
+364 GLKFRYVMM
-373 ESGVAPVD
+373 EVGRAPVD

-393 VAAQNQQFLNST
+393 VAAQNQQFLNSI
-405 YHLSELLYSDNVAI
+405 YKLSETLYSDNVAI
-419 VSKPGTEYRIDVEE
+419 ASRPGTEYKIEVEP
-433 GTYKLAVPKSFM
+433 GTYKLAVPRSFM
-445 ALQSYI
+445 ALQLYI
-451 KENYPEFEI
+451 EENYPEFHLI
-460 VLADSTEDCFLKVL
+460 LADSTEECFRMVL
-474 NEEVDFMAQNVNV
+474 NEQVDFMAQNVNV
-487 LSPYLQKPVYENFTV
+487 LSPYLQKPVYEDFTV
-502 LSNFFMEE
+502 LSSFFMEE
-510 EMAIVTLNTKEHNI
+510 EMAIVGLNTKEHAM
-524 WISIIDKCI
+524 WISIMDKCI
-533 ATITERERA
+533 ATITEREQA
-542 QYVMDHTIRNT
+542 QYVMDHTIKNT

-559 DILYKSRTEVAIIG
+559 DILYKSRVEVAIIG
-573 FLIIIVFVMMIMG
+573 FLVAIVFVMMIMAI
-586 MVVRSRH
+586 VVRSRH
-593 YAVIKSKNIEL
+593 YAIIKSKNIEL
-604 GEAVAQA
+604 GAAVAQA

-687 ESAKLSIKDVMRTV
+687 ESAKLSIKDVIRTV

-715 LEIVLEDVRDTEV
+715 LEVVMENVRDEEV

-797 ESASIAKSHGGSG
+797 ESASTAKSHGGSG

-833 GVGTIFLVS
+833 GVGTTFLVS
-842 IPFVIPEDQKVVE
+842 IPFGIPEDQKVVE
-855 VEEEEQEA
+855 EEKVPQEA
-863 EPREY
+863 EAIAY
-868 DFENRKVLLA
+868 NFENRKVLLA

-912 EKAEVG
+912 EKSEIG

-935 EAAKAIRASAHP
+935 EAAKAIRASAHT

-990 LQKIVEDKKG
+990 LQKIVEEKKG

>member
-1 MILKKLYSIY
+1 MQKKAKGYNYKWYSL
-11 GFPSRKTVSFPA
+11 FLVFCMTA
-23 EFVIMEL
+23 A
-30 YVECVDFHTKE
+30 
-41 KEEGM
+41 
-46 KKNRTQNQRRKW
+46 
-58 HHRLIVLALLTMT
+58 VLWM
-71 LLVGMPQQILAT
+71 GMPQQVSAT
-83 QNEKKTV
+83 ENEKKTV

-117 DEIASYTGWEYE
+117 DEIASYTDWEYE
-129 FVYGTLESQLE
+129 YVYGTLESQLE
-140 NLRTGRI
+140 NLRTGRV
-147 DFLMQIQKTS
+147 DFIMQMQKTPE
-157 QREEEF
+157 REEEF
-163 LFSKYIVGIESSI
+163 LFSKYIVGIESSV
-176 VYVRNDEERYYYN
+176 VYVRNDEDRYYYN
-189 DYDSY
+189 DYENY
-194 DGMRIACVAGSY
+194 DGMKIACIAGSY

-211 DEFAEEKDFTYEA
+211 DAFAAEKDFTYEP

-255 YKIISRFG
+255 YKIICRFG
-263 SSSFYAVTNPA
+263 SSGFYAVTNPA
-274 NTALMEEMNDAME
+274 NTLLMEEMDDAME

-292 KPDYREMLTEK
+292 KPSYREQLTEK
-303 YYGENSG
+303 YYGENNG
-310 NTVVFTR
+310 NAVVFTR
-317 EEAEYIEAGQEIT
+317 KEAEYIAEGKT
-330 IAFIP
+330 LTVAFIP
-335 NRKPYSYVNE
+335 NRKPYSYVNDD
-345 EGEITGIIVDIVKQ
+345 GEISGIIVDIVKQ
-359 VERKS
+359 VEKRS
-364 GLQFNYVMM
+364 GLHFKYVMM
-373 ESGVAPVD
+373 ESGISPVD
-381 YMEEHPNHLVAG
+381 YLAKHPNQMVAG
-393 VAAQNQQFLNST
+393 VAAENQQFLNST
-405 YHLSELLYSDNVAI
+405 YQLSELLYSDNVAI
-419 VSKPGTEYRIDVEE
+419 VSRPGTEYRINVEP
-433 GTYKLAVPKSFM
+433 GTYKLAIPKSFM
-445 ALQSYI
+445 ALRTYI
-451 KENYPEFEI
+451 EENYPEFKL

-487 LSPYLQKPVYENFTV
+487 LSPYLQKPIYEDFTV

-510 EMAIVTLNTKEHNI
+510 KMAVVVVNTQEHNT
-524 WISIIDKCI
+524 WIGIMDKCI

-553 YELTWQ
+553 YELTWT

-573 FLIIIVFVMMIMG
+573 FLIVIVFVMMIMS
-586 MVVRSRH
+586 MVVRNRH
-593 YAVIKSKNIEL
+593 YAIIRSKNIEL

-639 NAICKSHLDEPEK
+639 NEICKKHLDEPEK

-660 ENASKVLSGVIN
+660 ENASKVLRGVIN

-687 ESAKLSIKDVMRTV
+687 ESAKLSIKDVICTV

-715 LEIVLEDVRDTEV
+715 LQVVMEDVRDTEV

-740 NLVSNAYKFTPSGG
+740 NLVSNAYKFTPAGG
-754 TITIAAKEV
+754 TITISAKEV

-797 ESASIAKSHGGSG
+797 ESASTAKSHGGSG

-833 GVGTIFLVS
+833 GVGTTFHVS

-855 VEEEEQEA
+855 VVEEESAEA
-863 EPREY
+863 KDLETKNY

-990 LQKIVEDKKG
+990 LEKIVNEKKG

>member
-1 MILKKLYSIY
+1 
-11 GFPSRKTVSFPA
+11 
-23 EFVIMEL
+23 
-30 YVECVDFHTKE
+30 
-41 KEEGM
+41 M
-46 KKNRTQNQRRKW
+46 KKTLIDTQRRKW
-58 HHRLIVLALLTMT
+58 YERLFAYVMIMVVVLSA
-71 LLVGMPQQILAT
+71 MPQAVEAS
-83 QNEKKTV
+83 QNTKKTV

-100 ITQTIDG
+100 ITETIDG

-129 FVYGTLESQLE
+129 FVYGTLAGQLE
-140 NLRTGRI
+140 NLQTGRI
-147 DFLMQIQKTS
+147 DFLMQLQKTPE
-157 QREEEF
+157 REEQF

-189 DYDSY
+189 DYENY
-194 DGMRIACVAGSY
+194 DGMRIACVEGSY

-211 DEFAEEKDFTYEA
+211 DEFAVEKDFTYEA
-224 YVRRTP
+224 HVRRTP

-263 SSSFYAVTNPA
+263 SSGFYAVTNPK

-292 KPDYREMLTEK
+292 KPSYRENLTEK
-303 YYGENSG
+303 YYGESNG
-310 NTVVFTR
+310 NEVVFTR
-317 EEAEYIEAGQEIT
+317 EEAEYIQAGYEIT

-345 EGEITGIIVDIVKQ
+345 EDEIDGIIVDILKQ
-359 VERKS
+359 IEKRS
-364 GLQFNYVMM
+364 GLNFQYAMM
-373 ESGVAPVD
+373 EAGVSPAN
-381 YMEEHPNHLVAG
+381 YLTEHPNHLVAG
-393 VAAQNQQFLNST
+393 VAAQNPQFLNST
-405 YHLSELLYSDNVAI
+405 YHLSEILYSDNVAI
-419 VSKPGTEYRIDVEE
+419 VSRPGTEYSIDVEA

-451 KENYPEFEI
+451 QENYPEFEI
-460 VLADSTEDCFLKVL
+460 VPAESTEDCFLKVL

-502 LSNFFMEE
+502 FSNFFMEE
-510 EMAIVTLNTKEHNI
+510 EMAIVTTNVKDHNI

-533 ATITERERA
+533 ATISERERA

-573 FLIIIVFVMMIMG
+573 FLVVIVFIMMIMG
-586 MVVRSRH
+586 MVVRNRH
-593 YAVIKSKNIEL
+593 YALIKSKNIEL

-639 NAICKSHLDEPEK
+639 NAICKSHLNEPEK

-687 ESAKLSIKDVMRTV
+687 ESAELSIKDVIRTV

-715 LEIVLEDVRDTEV
+715 LQVVMENVRDTEV
-728 MGDVLRLKQVFL
+728 IGDVLRLKQVFL

-754 TITIAAKEV
+754 TITIEAREV
-763 SERDDKVFYNFKV
+763 SEREDKVFYNFKV

-797 ESASIAKSHGGSG
+797 ESASTAKSHGGSG

-833 GVGTIFLVS
+833 GVGTTFLVS
-842 IPFVIPEDQKVVE
+842 IPFGIPKDQKVIE
-855 VEEEEQEA
+855 VEAEEELQEVN
-863 EPREY
+863 PSVY

-912 EKAEVG
+912 EASEPG
-918 QYEAIFMDI
+918 LYEAIFMDI

-935 EAAKAIRASAHP
+935 EAAKVIRASVHP
-947 EAKTIPI
+947 EAKSIPI

-990 LQKIVEDKKG
+990 LQKIVDEKKGE